1 MIIEIYWNI
10 LKIVRT
16 VENNSIR
23 KKSMIKR
30 VILLSFALLP
40 LWVYAQTKEISENDI
55 LNLRSCYEKFKSHD
69 LQEKSIEVDGEVYN
83 LMSERDF
90 ARENIMVCDK
100 DELQKI
106 SDEISIE
113 RFGVK
118 GRFGYIVDWKS
129 MRQLFDK
136 EFTGEMQ
143 LRQAAMSYSQDGSFQ
158 LMCHGISDQSHNSL
172 NKIYLDGKVLDADKA
187 AKLILEEMEGYDIIT
202 KYTRR
207 PLVVVIHACGV
218 GGKSSDSFASQLSGY
233 LAEKSSIIYVV
244 AASGNV
250 HPVVSWPYKEV
261 VMENGKMINWNC
273 FHGGKFLKEGEKD
286 FETTVIKIQKEY
298 SR

>member
-1 MIIEIYWNI
+1 
-10 LKIVRT
+10 
-16 VENNSIR
+16 
-23 KKSMIKR
+23 MIKR

-261 VMENGKMINWNC
+261 VTENGKMINWNC